1 MKFEKKAANC
11 DMLTATCFVFSSSL
25 LEDETLEVPEALL
38 LPRTRGPDLQRH
50 LAGVSEESLFNL
62 E

>member
-1 MKFEKKAANC
+1 
-11 DMLTATCFVFSSSL
+11 MLTATCFVFSSSL